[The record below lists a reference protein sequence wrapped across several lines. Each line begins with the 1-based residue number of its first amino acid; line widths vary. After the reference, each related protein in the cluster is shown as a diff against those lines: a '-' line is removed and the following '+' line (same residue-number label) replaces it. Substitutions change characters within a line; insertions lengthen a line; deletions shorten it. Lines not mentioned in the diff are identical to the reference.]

1 MIDDAHCHFFSRRFF
16 ETLARDVP
24 DLGPGDPAV
33 AATTALGWEAPGAPA
48 ELADCW
54 VAELDRHGV
63 SRAALMASVPGD
75 EQSVAEAAARH
86 PRRLVGWFMLDP
98 TREDAPRRTADALGP
113 LGLRCVCLFP
123 AMHRYALDDECVRRV
138 VDIAARHPGAAVF
151 VHCGVLSVGVRQ
163 KLGLP
168 SRFDVRLGDPL
179 ALPPLAAAHP
189 GLPFIVPHFG
199 AGLLRET
206 LMAAD
211 LCSNIYLDT
220 SSSNGWIKYH
230 PGLMLA
236 EVFRRALDVVGPG
249 RLLFGSDSS
258 FFPRGWQRPV
268 WEAQAAALEQ
278 AGADPAVQDQ
288 IFSGNFERLFE
299 AG

>member
-123 AMHRYALDDECVRRV
+123 AMHRYGLDDECVRRV
-138 VDIAARHPGAAVF
+138 VDIAAGHPGAAVF

-206 LMAAD
+206 LMAAN

-230 PGLMLA
+230 PGLTLA